1 MMREPRPPARWSPA
15 SLVALAVTAL
25 ALSGAVVAHVAFLFL
40 GVAPANAVSV
50 HHHEGIDAYVQP
62 EFAQDWKLFAP
73 NPMQRNDAV
82 GVRVTTVDADGRP
95 RLSDWINLTDQDV
108 EAIRGHLAP
117 SHVDQNMLRRAWDS
131 YVATHSVQG
140 DLPKGARGELTGTYL
155 KRVVLQRTGAT
166 WEGGRITSMQ
176 VAGRFTLI
184 DPPAWS
190 REAPPDTTEYRMLP
204 WWPVAPQDFREL

>member
-1 MMREPRPPARWSPA
+1 MREPRHPARWSPA
-15 SLVALAVTAL
+15 STVALAVSAL
-25 ALSGAVVAHVAFLFL
+25 TLSGALLAHLGFVFL

-50 HHHEGIDAYVQP
+50 RHHEGIDAYVQP

-82 GVRVTTVDADGRP
+82 GVRVTTVDADGRT
-95 RLSDWINLTDQDV
+95 RLSDWINLTDQDI
-108 EAIRGHLAP
+108 ESIRGAVAP

-155 KRVVLQRTGAT
+155 KRVVLQRVGAVRD
-166 WEGGRITSMQ
+166 GGRVTSMQ

-190 REAPPDTTEYRMLP
+190 REEPSDTTEYRMLP
-204 WWPVAPQDFREL
+204 WWPVVPQDFRKL